1 MTVLVVR
8 TVRGARCTTRGATPH
23 LVSLL
28 ISVRWPPT
36 SLKTEF
42 LTQVAA
48 SADGDD
54 QLNAARP
61 RTVAAAMAFAC
72 MCNLLSSTG
81 RAMPAPHRVP
91 RKRTPPSK
99 IHSPPDG

>member
-42 LTQVAA
+42 LTQAAA
-48 SADGDD
+48 SAGGDD
-54 QLNAARP
+54 QPNAATP
-61 RTVAAAMAFAC
+61 RTAATAMALAC
-72 MCNLLSSTG
+72 MRNLLNSTG
-81 RAMPAPHRVP
+81 RAMPSLHRVL
-91 RKRTPPSK
+91 RKRPHPSR
-99 IHSPPDG
+99 IHSPP